1 MTEEAQLSGLT
12 LLCLAVVAEVLLEE
26 KDEVLPSFL
35 LFSSFLLPSLMW
47 SSSHSSE
54 DLQKK
59 GRERKRGEKEREKG
73 EEERR

>member
-1 MTEEAQLSGLT
+1 MLT
-12 LLCLAVVAEVLLEE
+12 LLCLAVVAEPLVVLLE
-26 KDEVLPSFL
+26 EVLPSFL

-47 SSSHSSE
+47 SSSRSSE

-59 GRERKRGEKEREKG
+59 GREGKRGEKEREKE